1 LAVLGLQY
9 VFGSEPATAG
19 RAENIYTFAV
29 RLRVSEA
36 KRIPVGGIYV
46 RMGIHFIISSFT
58 PSRSSHPKVKSKVSS
73 LISHTKTSTFLPS
86 TKNNSNNNPRLTTST
101 IFMYLTLTKL
111 PFPICHTL
119 AVPNIS
125 SFCSSIPPATE
136 SPLPYH
142 FTLISRP
149 AFKRVDLTCL
159 SPSISIPGRLP
170 IHSTFQPLH
179 SPYVAFL
186 SKSTLPLCYF
196 PTNINITLVFLSC
209 QHQHY
214 PLAFHVS

>member
-1 LAVLGLQY
+1 
-9 VFGSEPATAG
+9 
-19 RAENIYTFAV
+19 
-29 RLRVSEA
+29 
-36 KRIPVGGIYV
+36 
-46 RMGIHFIISSFT
+46 
-58 PSRSSHPKVKSKVSS
+58 
-73 LISHTKTSTFLPS
+73 
-86 TKNNSNNNPRLTTST
+86 
-101 IFMYLTLTKL
+101 MYLTLTKL

-196 PTNINITLVFLSC
+196 PTNIKIIPSLFTFHKGARLTKGLHTDSLQIV
-209 QHQHY
+209 
-214 PLAFHVS
+214 PLRFVAQSLKMTYRAPPPPFTAAQ